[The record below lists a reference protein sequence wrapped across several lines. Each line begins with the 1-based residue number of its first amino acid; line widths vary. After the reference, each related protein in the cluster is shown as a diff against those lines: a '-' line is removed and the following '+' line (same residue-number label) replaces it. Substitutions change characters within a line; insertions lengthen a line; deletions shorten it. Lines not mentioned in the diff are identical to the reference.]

1 MGSSFSNSVGGIMK
15 RTVVQIVRRP
25 IYWFG
30 FLIIPLFCFLFIA
43 SMLSNGLPTRVPSA
57 MVDRDG
63 SPLSREVTQ
72 SLGSMEMVDIT
83 ESLDDFSAAR
93 NALQEGRI
101 YGFFLI
107 PENFQSDLLAGRKP
121 EITYYTN
128 MAYFVPGSMLFKAFA
143 TTAVYTKV
151 GVAATVADMVG
162 ANAASLTP
170 LVQPVNIQ
178 MRGIGNPNLNYGIY
192 LGNSFIPACLQL
204 LIMVMTCFT
213 LGQEIKHGG
222 SRRLMQMANGS
233 IVKAIF
239 GKLFPQTVIW
249 WVVAFFMTIFLYRYA
264 HYAMNGSWGWLLLS
278 EGMFV
283 LASQGFAL
291 FIFGVFPNLR
301 LSLSVCA
308 LTGIL
313 AFSLAAFSFPVQSMY
328 GGMAIFSYIL
338 PVRYNFLIY
347 VDQALNGIDIY
358 YSRIWYVAYIIFMVL
373 PLTLLW
379 RIKKYMMHPVYVP

>member
-1 MGSSFSNSVGGIMK
+1 
-15 RTVVQIVRRP
+15 
-25 IYWFG
+25 
-30 FLIIPLFCFLFIA
+30 
-43 SMLSNGLPTRVPSA
+43 
-57 MVDRDG
+57 
-63 SPLSREVTQ
+63 
-72 SLGSMEMVDIT
+72 
-83 ESLDDFSAAR
+83 
-93 NALQEGRI
+93 
-101 YGFFLI
+101 
-107 PENFQSDLLAGRKP
+107 
-121 EITYYTN
+121 
-128 MAYFVPGSMLFKAFA
+128 
-143 TTAVYTKV
+143 
-151 GVAATVADMVG
+151 
-162 ANAASLTP
+162 
-170 LVQPVNIQ
+170 
-178 MRGIGNPNLNYGIY
+178 
-192 LGNSFIPACLQL
+192 
-204 LIMVMTCFT
+204 
-213 LGQEIKHGG
+213 
-222 SRRLMQMANGS
+222 
-233 IVKAIF
+233 
-239 GKLFPQTVIW
+239 
-249 WVVAFFMTIFLYRYA
+249 
-264 HYAMNGSWGWLLLS
+264 MNGSWGWLLLS